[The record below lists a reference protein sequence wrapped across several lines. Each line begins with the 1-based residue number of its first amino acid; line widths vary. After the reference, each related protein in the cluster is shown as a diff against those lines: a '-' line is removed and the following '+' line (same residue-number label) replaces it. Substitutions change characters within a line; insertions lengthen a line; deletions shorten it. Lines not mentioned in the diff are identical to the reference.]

1 MEREKKARAD
11 LDKVKRKV
19 EGDLKA
25 AQGSLEELDRLKKDA
40 DEGIKKRDQDL
51 KVLQAKVEDEQNQ
64 GANLSKKLKEFMVIA

>member
-1 MEREKKARAD
+1 LEREKKARAD